1 MMEQPMKISVEDTA
15 LTLAASVV
23 ERAHELL
30 ADGWTQGT
38 LYEGRDG
45 LPERFCVH
53 GALNLALEE
62 VFGEGTS
69 LGRSHI
75 DGTRMVTSGA
85 SDVEALAVA
94 FIVDEA
100 ASQFAYQG
108 GGMFLGAARFNDA
121 PERKLDEVLA
131 VIGAASKRLWDLA
144 LDSEPSKTWEPS
156 KWAQVDEVA
165 TEQFMNVALA

>member
-1 MMEQPMKISVEDTA
+1 MNTKIEDTA

-23 ERAHELL
+23 DRARELL
-30 ADGWTQGT
+30 ADGWAQGT

-45 LPERFCVH
+45 LPESFCIH
-53 GALNLALEE
+53 GALNLAIEE

-85 SDVEALAVA
+85 ADVEALAVA
-94 FIVDEA
+94 LIVDEA
-100 ASQFAYQG
+100 TNQFAYEG

-121 PERKLDEVLA
+121 ADRKLDEVLS
-131 VIGAASKRLWDLA
+131 VVGRAAERLWDMA
-144 LDSEPSKTWEPS
+144 LGHGEWTPSE
-156 KWAQVDEVA
+156 WAQVDEA
-165 TEQFMNVALA
+165 TTEQFLRAGIAGN